1 MVKLRLLR
9 RYPVAQS
16 VQGGNDVNVH
26 FPSQPPPGGGGFE
39 RLHHV
44 CCIKAPDCQAK
55 KLNIDAVKQIDSRR
69 EAGGDRK

>member
-1 MVKLRLLR
+1 MIRWLN
-9 RYPVAQS
+9 RYQVAQS
-16 VQGGNDVNVH
+16 VQGGNDVTVH
-26 FPSQPPPGGGGFE
+26 FPSQPSPGGGRFE
-39 RLHHV
+39 QLHQV